1 MHCSMGPVSLR
12 ISHSGG
18 GGAGPAT
25 GSVEVEVSVRLSQ
38 RMLVSSHEVTRPGAS
53 ISRQLIRGSVVPSH
67 HALSLLLHL
76 LNLSPSLLSPC
87 YLSSSLFMSPQCL
100 IHTHY
105 AGSHIHPDTYLPT
118 HTHSIITT
126 RMDTPYRH
134 VCSQVCQ
141 RAS

>member
-53 ISRQLIRGSVVPSH
+53 ISRQLIRGSVVPSKH
-67 HALSLLLHL
+67 HLGGPGSRKAAALPFSRFQAASLGEAC
-76 LNLSPSLLSPC
+76 NSLGKVLTAAHKTAVYPGFTGGDR
-87 YLSSSLFMSPQCL
+87 L
-100 IHTHY
+100 
-105 AGSHIHPDTYLPT
+105 
-118 HTHSIITT
+118 
-126 RMDTPYRH
+126 
-134 VCSQVCQ
+134 
-141 RAS
+141 